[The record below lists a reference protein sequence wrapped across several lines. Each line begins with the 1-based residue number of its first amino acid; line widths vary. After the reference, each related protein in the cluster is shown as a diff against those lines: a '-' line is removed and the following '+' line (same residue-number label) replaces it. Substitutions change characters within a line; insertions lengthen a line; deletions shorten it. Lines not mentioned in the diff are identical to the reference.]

1 MSPPDEHPRGG
12 TPDAPW
18 QVREVSR
25 RIGDW
30 ISRLGRVWVEGQVA
44 EITIRPGQ
52 GLSFLV
58 LRDTSSEVSLQIAA
72 PRGVVDAVGG
82 PLTEG
87 ARVVVHASV
96 EWWERRGEVRLKA
109 VEIRPVGLGELLAL
123 LEARRRLLAQEGLFD
138 DSRKRRLPFLPRRV
152 GLICGRSSAAEH
164 DVIEN
169 ARRRW
174 PAVEFEVRTVA
185 VQGPE
190 AAGAVRAALVELDA
204 LAEVDVIVITRGG
217 GSFEDLLPF
226 SDESLVRAV
235 AAAFTPVVS
244 AIGHEEDS
252 PLLDLVAD
260 VRASTPTDAARRI
273 VPDVREERA
282 AVRDFRDRLRSRVML
297 RLTHDTREL
306 ASIRSHPSVR
316 DPRSL
321 LVDRQRLV
329 AELRSRLRSRIDVRL
344 RHEGALA
351 AGRRAELM
359 ALSPQATLERGFAV
373 VRTLD
378 HAGVI
383 TRADQL
389 TAPER
394 VDVRVA
400 TGSFVAQVVTVSPE
414 PSPPPT
420 ESRKEPHGR
429 P

>member
-1 MSPPDEHPRGG
+1 M
-12 TPDAPW
+12 
-18 QVREVSR
+18 SR

-72 PRGVVDAVGG
+72 PRGVVDAVGS

-164 DVIEN
+164 DVVEN

-190 AAGAVRAALVELDA
+190 AAGAVRAALLELDA
-204 LAEVDVIVITRGG
+204 MAEVDVIVITRGG

-329 AELRSRLRSRIDVRL
+329 AELCSRLRSRVDVRL

-389 TAPER
+389 TAPDR

-400 TGSFVAQVVTVSPE
+400 TGSFVAQVVTVTPD
-414 PSPPPT
+414 PSAPST
-420 ESRKEPHGR
+420 KSRKEPHGR

>member
-1 MSPPDEHPRGG
+1 M
-12 TPDAPW
+12 
-18 QVREVSR
+18 SR

-72 PRGVVDAVGG
+72 PRGVVDAVGA

-138 DSRKRRLPFLPRRV
+138 DSRKRHLPFLPRRV

-164 DVIEN
+164 DVVEN

-204 LAEVDVIVITRGG
+204 MAEVDVIVITRGG

-329 AELRSRLRSRIDVRL
+329 AELCSRLRSRVDVRL

-389 TAPER
+389 TAPDR

-400 TGSFVAQVVTVSPE
+400 TGSFVAQVVTVTPD
-414 PSPPPT
+414 PSAPST
-420 ESRKEPHGR
+420 KSRKEPHGR